1 MKGKPFMLLDCWNT
15 HCEDAVLKEL
25 YRLTIHVKVSMFFFA
40 EFYKLILGTGEVAQQ
55 LGP

>member
-1 MKGKPFMLLDCWNT
+1 MLLDCWNT